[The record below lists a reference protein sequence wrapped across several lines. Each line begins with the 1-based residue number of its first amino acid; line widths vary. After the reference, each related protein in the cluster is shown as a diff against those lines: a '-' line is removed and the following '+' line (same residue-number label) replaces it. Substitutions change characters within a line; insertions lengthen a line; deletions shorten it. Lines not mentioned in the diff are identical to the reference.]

1 MQTRAQTLKNVSKST
16 DDQFLFDLYYG
27 AANRGGVLVNNK
39 ALSEAAKKAGRN
51 ISQKIIKLFL
61 EKQKTFVT
69 FKEQSKKLKRGKTA
83 RMFRSGYVGYQLSA
97 DTMYLRWAFL

>member
-1 MQTRAQTLKNVSKST
+1 MQTRAATRKNVSKST
-16 DDQFLFDLYYG
+16 DEQFLFDLYYG
-27 AANRGGVLVNNK
+27 PASLGGVLVNQK
-39 ALSEAAKKAGRN
+39 ALFEAAKNAGRN

-69 FKEQSKKLKRGKTA
+69 FKEKSKKWKKGKSA

-97 DTMYLRWAFL
+97 DTMYLR